1 MERMLKFRGFDC
13 KCQKWVYGCGG
24 IKFRSGGEFVAV
36 SYCNMKKVKQ
46 WTLGEFTGFHDV
58 NGKEIFEGDIIQ
70 NTNHKEN
77 IYAVEF
83 DNGAFYAFGDGETY
97 VYLLRDLL
105 EIAPF
110 EVVGNVHEN
119 KALILGSNQY
129 GKGN

>member
-1 MERMLKFRGFDC
+1 MERMLRFRGFDSL
-13 KCQKWVYGCGG
+13 KSKWIFGRGG
-24 IKFRSGGEFVAV
+24 FKFSDGNEFVILSFNAIR
-36 SYCNMKKVKQ
+36 KVKKG
-46 WTLGEFTGFHDV
+46 TLGEFTGYHDV

-70 NTNHKEN
+70 NTHHEDN

-110 EVVGNVHEN
+110 EVVGNVCEK
-119 KALILGSNQY
+119 KALIDFLGD
-129 GKGN
+129 